1 MFDRDRDDL
10 DMRRAMDLHRRYV
23 SDEQIRR
30 FEGYVAE
37 IFETFGLDLST
48 QATEQTPR
56 RFIQALF
63 DATEGYDGDPRLLTV
78 FDNEYRDEAHCRLSQ
93 VIEGPIPFFALC
105 EHHALPFT
113 RGMRHYGSSSC
124 SHVER
129 TCEYSLPAELVYIV
143 EHREGKGIYMRLENQ
158 VAIITGVSHAGQV
171 GYALAAA
178 FAREGAL
185 LAISARNAERVKA
198 RAQALHSEGARV
210 IAIPADLTTEEGANT
225 LIQRTLEAYGHI
237 DILVNLAGG
246 LTKYGPSD
254 ELTLA
259 EWEAELNNNLRTA
272 FLCSRAVWPTMK
284 SQRSG
289 KILNFSRAGGA
300 QNSAPMMLAYNC
312 AKAGIDAL
320 TATFAR
326 EGKQFGISV
335 NALGPGVIVTQSNI
349 DSMRPPAEDIRN
361 KWVSLENILEAA
373 IFLVTPAGDG
383 VNGVVLPVQAKG
395 I

>member
-1 MFDRDRDDL
+1 
-10 DMRRAMDLHRRYV
+10 
-23 SDEQIRR
+23 
-30 FEGYVAE
+30 
-37 IFETFGLDLST
+37 
-48 QATEQTPR
+48 
-56 RFIQALF
+56 
-63 DATEGYDGDPRLLTV
+63 
-78 FDNEYRDEAHCRLSQ
+78 
-93 VIEGPIPFFALC
+93 
-105 EHHALPFT
+105 
-113 RGMRHYGSSSC
+113 
-124 SHVER
+124 
-129 TCEYSLPAELVYIV
+129 
-143 EHREGKGIYMRLENQ
+143 MRLKDQ

-171 GYALAAA
+171 GYALASA

-198 RAQALHSEGARV
+198 RAQALQSEGARV

-225 LIQRTLEAYGHI
+225 LIQKALEGYGRI

-272 FLCSRAVWPTMK
+272 FLCTRAVWPIMK
-284 SQRSG
+284 SQKSG

-349 DSMRPPAEDIRN
+349 DSMRPPAEDLRN

-383 VNGVVLPVQAKG
+383 VNGAVLPVQAKG